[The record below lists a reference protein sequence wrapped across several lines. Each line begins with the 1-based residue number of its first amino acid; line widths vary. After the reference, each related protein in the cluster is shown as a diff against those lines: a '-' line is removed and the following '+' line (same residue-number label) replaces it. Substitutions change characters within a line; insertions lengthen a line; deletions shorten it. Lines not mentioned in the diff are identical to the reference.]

1 MVLEEPESASELVLK
16 KPVKTPP
23 PPPSEE
29 AQKLADIALDTI
41 DAFDRRFKG
50 DLSFRHPMPGMIAT
64 DDSAVKYE
72 TLLTSM
78 IESAF
83 QERVRAFYHD
93 KTHVEHRAEQL
104 EDEARRKAD
113 APNYAKE
120 ISDAVPEMLQKIE
133 DQMKGVKHIK
143 PDEKA
148 AAGAR
153 HTIAVLG
160 LEPTGPL
167 RSIYDPPPPEES
179 GAESTATTDPP
190 PEESGDGSTTG
201 S

>member
-83 QERVRAFYHD
+83 QERVRNYF
-93 KTHVEHRAEQL
+93 VEEHHRIGREEQL
-104 EDEARRKAD
+104 AD
-113 APNYAKE
+113 RAALPDYSK
-120 ISDAVPEMLQKIE
+120 IMMDGLPELLQKIE
-133 DQMKGVKHIK
+133 DSQKGVKHIK

-190 PEESGDGSTTG
+190 ADDSDAGSTSG